1 MKLIRDSVTLFV
13 DKITVI
19 EPEGYVRDV
28 YGFANENGEV
38 VIPHKYDRICEV
50 LGELAIVVIENDEK
64 SYKVINAQGT
74 MLYEYDD
81 LQWHHDFNRGA
92 VCLDGKWGV
101 VNELFEVICPIK
113 YEDIAWYN
121 ENTIFVRLNDKW
133 GAVNFHN
140 ELICDFMFDD
150 LVQPPFCCERVNIFE
165 GFRIESNQL
174 IGICIND
181 KWGFMTEDFNVIC
194 EPKYDSISKFANG
207 CAAVGIGDRVG
218 FIDENANE
226 IYPVKYTTQSA
237 WKIDEVIPLQDGEK
251 YGWFDSQSK
260 YLCEPKYDEE
270 VKIINDYIIVTL
282 SGKKGIMRRNGV
294 EVCPL
299 RNDDIEPWFTFGY
312 PMFVAFLIR
321 IEGKY
326 GVFDPETGD
335 YILEPIY
342 DNVSNDGYDRLVETL
357 RIGTKYGY
365 VCVKNHKVVKSAI
378 IYDEIKNEWNYLIV
392 LRIGGKWG
400 AHSIDDDNNV
410 VEVLECKY
418 DDINSGYGY
427 LALGLNGK
435 YAYAQIS
442 SKDGLVRMICDYK
455 YDYICLDVDLAA
467 VRSGEKWG
475 VINADGK
482 EICEIKYDDI
492 RHSAQPQPFYD
503 QSDIEYPRLFGVML
517 GDKWGFINVQG
528 EEICPFQF
536 DRIERWTSEYEG
548 DEYAAY
554 IGEVCYMLDK
564 NSTFVVCS

>member
-1 MKLIRDSVTLFV
+1 MKLIRDSVSLFV
-13 DKITVI
+13 DKITII
-19 EPEGYVRDV
+19 EPDGYVRDV

-38 VIPHKYDRICEV
+38 VIPHKYDYICEV
-50 LGELAIVVIENDEK
+50 LSELAIVVIENDEK

-81 LQWHHDFNRGA
+81 LQWHHDLNRGA

-101 VNELFEVICPIK
+101 VNERFEVICPIK

-133 GAVNFHN
+133 GAVNSHN

-150 LVQPPFCCERVNIFE
+150 LVQPPFCCERVNIFK

-237 WKIDEVIPLQDGEK
+237 WKIDKVIPLQDGEK

-260 YLCEPKYDEE
+260 YLCEPKYDEDLE
-270 VKIINDYIIVTL
+270 FKINGDNIVVTL
-282 SGKKGIMRRNGV
+282 NGKKGIMRSNGV
-294 EVCPL
+294 EVYPL
-299 RNDDIEPWFTFGY
+299 QCDEIEPWYTFGY
-312 PMFVAFLIR
+312 PISVAYLVCKD
-321 IEGKY
+321 GKY
-326 GVFDPETGD
+326 GVLDPKIGD

-342 DNVSNDGYDRLVETL
+342 DKVSNDGGLVETL
-357 RIGTKYGY
+357 CIGNKYGY
-365 VCVKNHKVVKSAI
+365 VRVKQDNVIKSEF
-378 IYDEIKNEWNYLIV
+378 IYDEIKSWDLLVAYRKEN
-392 LRIGGKWG
+392 KWG
-400 AHSIDDDNNV
+400 AHIIEDDGAII
-410 VEVLECKY
+410 EVLECKY
-418 DDINSGYGY
+418 DDIDSGNGY
-427 LALGLNGK
+427 LVLGINEK
-435 YAYAQIS
+435 YAFAQIS
-442 SKDGLVRMICDYK
+442 LNDRFVRMICDYK
-455 YDYICLDVDLAA
+455 YDDICIDVDGLAA

-475 VINADGK
+475 VIKADGK

-492 RHSAQPQPFYD
+492 RHSAQPYD
-503 QSDIEYPRLFGVML
+503 VQLDIEYPRLFGVML

-548 DEYAAY
+548 DEYYAY
-554 IGEVCYMLDK
+554 IGDVCYMLDK
-564 NSTFVVCS
+564 NGTFVVCS